1 MALAFGWLCAA
12 TMGCGEAT
20 RHREEPQQ
28 NSAASEASATGAP
41 LIPPARPICDGSD
54 AFTFGLLNLANQ
66 AGAGLDL
73 AWRNGFHYLRV
84 DGHCHYFAY
93 ARLRNDAVVTGSL
106 TEAEATAEAA
116 GLIRI
121 REMSPSDSIIQTM
134 RRAASAAE

>member
-1 MALAFGWLCAA
+1 
-12 TMGCGEAT
+12 MGCGEAT

-54 AFTFGLLNLANQ
+54 AFTFELLNLANQ

-106 TEAEATAEAA
+106 TEAEATALAQETGYASWPELNGLVAA
-116 GLIRI
+116 GGLVDGDTQALHDG
-121 REMSPSDSIIQTM
+121 EN
-134 RRAASAAE
+134 